1 MNKPWLK
8 HYPIGVPSEIDPGR
22 YQSLPELFEDS
33 FRRFGERTA
42 FISMDFRLTYS
53 HLDRLSRNMAAW
65 LQERGLQSGERVAI
79 MLPNCLAYPVA
90 LVGVLRAGGVV
101 VNINPMY
108 TSRELEHQLND
119 SGATTIIVLEN
130 MAATVQAVLAKTQ
143 VKHVVIA
150 TLGDLLG
157 PIKGRLVNMAVR
169 HVRKLVPKYS
179 LPNAVRLS
187 TVLARSVHLHYQK
200 PYIVASDLAV
210 LQYTGGTTGISKGA
224 MLTHC
229 NLIANILQ
237 IDAWMDP
244 ALQRHRV
251 DVLHMVCALPLYH
264 VFSLT
269 ACALFAIHKGAAS
282 MLITDPRDIKG
293 FITILR
299 KYPFHV
305 LPAINTLY
313 NALLNHPDFA
323 ALDFSRLM
331 LCNGGGMPVQRAV
344 AERWFKVTGVP
355 ICEGYGLSE
364 TSPVVTSNN
373 PLGCDFTGLI
383 GLPLP
388 GTEVTIRNDA
398 GRDMP
403 SEEAGEICIRGPQ
416 LMSGYWNRP
425 DETAK
430 AMTQDGFF
438 RTGDIGVMDEEGFI
452 RIVDRKKD
460 MILVSGFNVYPNEIE
475 DVIATH
481 AGVLECAAVGVPD
494 PHSGEA
500 VKLFVVKRDA
510 ALTAE
515 ELKELSKTR
524 LTGYKRPKHIE
535 FVDALPKSNVGKI
548 LRRELRVAN
557 G

>member
-1 MNKPWLK
+1 MTKRWLK
-8 HYPIGVPSEIDPGR
+8 QYPPGVPSEIDPER

-33 FRRFGERTA
+33 FRCFGQRTA
-42 FISMDFRLTYS
+42 FIGMGFRLTYS

-65 LQERGLQSGERVAI
+65 LQERGLQSGARVAI

-90 LVGVLRAGGVV
+90 LVGVLRAGGVA
-101 VNINPMY
+101 VNVNPMY
-108 TSRELEHQLND
+108 TPRELEHQLND
-119 SGATTIIVLEN
+119 SDATTIIVLEN

-157 PIKGRLVNMAVR
+157 PIKGTLVNMAVR

-187 TVLARSVHLHYQK
+187 AILARGEHLHYQK
-200 PYIVASDLAV
+200 PCIAADDVAI
-210 LQYTGGTTGISKGA
+210 LQYTGGTTGVSKGA
-224 MLTHC
+224 MLTHR
-229 NLIANILQ
+229 NLVANILQ

-269 ACALFAIHKGAAS
+269 ACALFAMHKGAAS
-282 MLITDPRDIKG
+282 ILITDPRDIKG
-293 FITILR
+293 FIAILR

-323 ALDFSRLM
+323 RLDFSKLM

-373 PLGCDFTGLI
+373 PLGKDFTGLI

-388 GTEVTIRNDA
+388 GTEVAIRDEA

-403 SEEAGEICIRGPQ
+403 CGEAGEICIRGPQ
-416 LMSGYWNRP
+416 VMAGYWRRP
-425 DETAK
+425 GETAK
-430 AMTQDGFF
+430 VMTQDGFF
-438 RTGDIGVMDEEGFI
+438 RSGDIGVMDERGFI

-500 VKLFVVKRDA
+500 VKLFVIKRDA

-515 ELKELSKTR
+515 DLRELSKAR
-524 LTGYKRPKHIE
+524 LTGYKRPKYIE
-535 FVDALPKSNVGKI
+535 FVDTLPKSNVGKI
-548 LRRELRVAN
+548 LRRELRVTN
-557 G
+557 S